1 MYDRILRED
10 LVKLKSGATNIT
22 INNYIYNEM
31 RKLLKCRTEDK
42 INLIEYLVSNNII
55 DKVYYNELYSIIE
68 SDFNKGKSYINGF
81 CSI

>member
-1 MYDRILRED
+1 MYDRILKED
-10 LVKLKSGATNIT
+10 LVSLKSEATNIT

-42 INLIEYLVSNNII
+42 ISLIDYLFSNNII

-68 SDFNKGKSYINGF
+68 DDFNNGQLYIRGF